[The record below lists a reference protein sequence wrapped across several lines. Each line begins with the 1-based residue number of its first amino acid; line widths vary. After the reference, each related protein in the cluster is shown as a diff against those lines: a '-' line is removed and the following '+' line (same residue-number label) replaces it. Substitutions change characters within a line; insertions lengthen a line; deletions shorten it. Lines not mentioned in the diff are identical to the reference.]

1 MLTKITKK
9 ITSDVISDS
18 YKGISSEDK
27 LFIQI
32 TAAKMLDQYKE
43 EAKVHCLF
51 D

>member
-9 ITSDVISDS
+9 ITSDIISDS
-18 YKGISSEDK
+18 YTGISSEDK

-32 TAAKMLDQYKE
+32 KTEKMLDQYKE